1 MITLADVALARYR
14 IAPYVV
20 PTPLELS
27 PDLGSNTWLKLEN
40 LNKTHSFK
48 VRGALNAMLALSE
61 KERAKGLV
69 ACSSGNHAHG
79 LAFAASLLG
88 TTARIY
94 MPKHTPQRKVDG
106 VRRYGSEPILFGD
119 NYDESEEEARR
130 VEKHDHLTFIS
141 PYNDA
146 QVVAGAGTIGME
158 IVDMLPTIERV
169 IVPVSG
175 GGLISG
181 VALAV
186 KSLKPSVE
194 VVGVC
199 AESAPAMYNEFY
211 GSAMPQDWNTLA
223 EALSGEIE
231 PNAITVNLAQRFVD
245 EIVIVTESAIADAM
259 RWLVFDCSWV
269 VEGGG
274 AVGIAALRSGVI
286 PMDDRA
292 TAIVISGGNV
302 DKSTLQAVLSSE

>member
-1 MITLADVALARYR
+1 
-14 IAPYVV
+14 
-20 PTPLELS
+20 
-27 PDLGSNTWLKLEN
+27 
-40 LNKTHSFK
+40 
-48 VRGALNAMLALSE
+48 MLALSE

-79 LAFAASLLG
+79 LAYAASLLG

-94 MPKHTPQRKVDG
+94 MPRHTPQRKIDG

-130 VEKHDHLTFIS
+130 IEKSEHLTFIS

-146 QVVAGAGTIGME
+146 HVVAGAGTLGME
-158 IVDMLPTIERV
+158 IIDMLPDVERV

-194 VVGVC
+194 VIGVC

-211 GSAMPQDWNTLA
+211 GSALPQDWDTLA

-231 PNAITVNLAQRFVD
+231 PNAITINLAQRFVD
-245 EIVIVTESAIADAM
+245 EIVIVSEEAVADAM
-259 RWLVFDCSWV
+259 RWLVYDGGWV

-274 AVGIAALRSGVI
+274 AVGIAVLRSGPI
-286 PMDDRA
+286 EINDRL
-292 TAIVISGGNV
+292 TVVVISGGNV
-302 DKSTLQAVLSSE
+302 DKSTLQAVLAG

>member
-1 MITLADVALARYR
+1 MITIADVALARYR
-14 IAPYVV
+14 IAPYI
-20 PTPLELS
+20 PLTPLELA
-27 PDLGSNTWLKLEN
+27 PDLGSNIWLKLEN

-48 VRGALNAMLALSE
+48 VRGALNAMLALTE
-61 KERAKGLV
+61 KDRAKGLV

-79 LAFAASLLG
+79 LAYAANLLG

-94 MPKHTPQRKVDG
+94 MPKHTPQRKVNG
-106 VRRYGSEPILFGD
+106 VRRYGSEPVLFGD

-130 VEKHDHLTFIS
+130 VEKNDGLTFIS

-146 QVVAGAGTIGME
+146 QVVAGAGTIGLE
-158 IVDMLPTIERV
+158 IVDALPSIERV

-181 VALAV
+181 IALAV

-194 VVGVC
+194 VIGVC
-199 AESAPAMYNEFY
+199 AEAAPAMYNEFY
-211 GSAMPQDWNTLA
+211 GSALPQDWQTLA

-231 PNAITVNLAQRFVD
+231 PNAITVNLAQRYVD
-245 EIVIVTESAIADAM
+245 EVVIVSEEAIAEAM

-274 AVGIAALRSGVI
+274 TVGIAALRSGVI
-286 PMDDRA
+286 TMDDRP
-292 TAIVISGGNV
+292 TVVVISGGNV
-302 DKSTLQAVLSSE
+302 DKETLRSVLSAE